1 MEPVQSARFGP
12 VTVYFGDKS
21 GKYPDG
27 NQVVVRGADA
37 VIAFDTPLV
46 ANRLAAALQ
55 QADLVILGHVH
66 EDHMAGLHL
75 LPHTPVHVH
84 EADLAAA
91 RSWEGLSRHY
101 GYAQAVVDAM
111 RPQIERAFHYV
122 PRPDAIGYA
131 DGAVWELGGGVRVR
145 AQHLPGHTAGHCALL
160 VEPDGIAFIGDID
173 LSGFGPY
180 YGDAAS
186 NLADFR
192 RSLRRLPELPARVWI
207 TSHHKG
213 VVTDRAA
220 FLDLLAAFAGRL
232 DEREARLLQ
241 MLEAGPRTLAE
252 LARQRLLY
260 PPHAADVWTDSAEAR
275 TIEQHLAELLAAGRV
290 RHDPASGQWRLA
302 GR

>member
-46 ANRLAAALQ
+46 ANRLAATLQ

-186 NLADFR
+186 SLADFR